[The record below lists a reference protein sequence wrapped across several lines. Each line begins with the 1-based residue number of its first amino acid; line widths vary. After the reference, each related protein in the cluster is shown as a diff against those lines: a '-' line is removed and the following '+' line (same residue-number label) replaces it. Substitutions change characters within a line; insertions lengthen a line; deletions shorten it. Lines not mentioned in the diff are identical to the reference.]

1 MEPCILN
8 RVSKSTTFPLNS
20 LLITDLST
28 MFKYF
33 CGHGNITLSRRFAY
47 FCKLGRSNI
56 KPVSEAL
63 PSAFLTMAMW
73 PCLRSV
79 SSKTFRKGSSQTYMS
94 ASIHSAFFTFT
105 LNTFIFAREST
116 WCCLAD
122 SPYAW
127 DSFNSTTVQP
137 AAFSN
142 SLLSADMLSS
152 TRQRRGNSGTCHC
165 KESPS
170 MTAPSMSA
178 CRFLPALVMMLGRS
192 PSQQPLG
199 GCIHFKPTSDA
210 WGNIAEALG
219 EDVDVSDVDAFSSKV
234 VDALLVVPSPI
245 VVLPAVVLS
254 VVVLPAV
261 VTVIVS
267 VVVSVVGAV
276 VVSVSVV
283 AAVAVEFSTVLIVDV
298 AVVMVLL
305 AVLVVVVAATIRVL
319 ACG

>member
-1 MEPCILN
+1 
-8 RVSKSTTFPLNS
+8 
-20 LLITDLST
+20 
-28 MFKYF
+28 
-33 CGHGNITLSRRFAY
+33 
-47 FCKLGRSNI
+47 
-56 KPVSEAL
+56 
-63 PSAFLTMAMW
+63 
-73 PCLRSV
+73 
-79 SSKTFRKGSSQTYMS
+79 
-94 ASIHSAFFTFT
+94 
-105 LNTFIFAREST
+105 
-116 WCCLAD
+116 
-122 SPYAW
+122 
-127 DSFNSTTVQP
+127 
-137 AAFSN
+137 
-142 SLLSADMLSS
+142 
-152 TRQRRGNSGTCHC
+152 
-165 KESPS
+165 
-170 MTAPSMSA
+170 MSA

-261 VTVIVS
+261 GLPVVVLPAVVTVIVS